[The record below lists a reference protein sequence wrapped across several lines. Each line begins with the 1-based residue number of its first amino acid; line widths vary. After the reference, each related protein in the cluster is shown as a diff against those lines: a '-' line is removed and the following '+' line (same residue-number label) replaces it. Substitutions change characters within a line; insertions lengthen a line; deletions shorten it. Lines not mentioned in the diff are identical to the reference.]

1 LGLSGHLL
9 AEGEFN
15 MIGDKLGYQVVNN
28 TTVVIKPTPAG
39 FFGLSVTGAG
49 NVTVYDNASAA
60 SGVVLYTKTGATA
73 GDTVSF
79 GSNGIAANNGLTVI
93 STGTVVVLYT

>member
-1 LGLSGHLL
+1 
-9 AEGEFN
+9 
-15 MIGDKLGYQVVNN
+15 MMCDKLGYKVVNN
-28 TTVVIKPTPAG
+28 ETTVIKPTPAG

-73 GDTVSF
+73 GETVHF
-79 GSNGIAANNGLTVI
+79 GGNGIAANNGLTVI
-93 STGTVVVLYT
+93 TTGTIVVIYT